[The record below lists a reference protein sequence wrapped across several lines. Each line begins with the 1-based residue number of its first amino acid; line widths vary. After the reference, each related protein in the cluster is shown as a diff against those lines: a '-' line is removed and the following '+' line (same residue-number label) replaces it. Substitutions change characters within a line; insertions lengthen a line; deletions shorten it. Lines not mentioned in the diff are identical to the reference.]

1 MKTLRIIFSRIV
13 TYFSQNRPIFI
24 LYIIGMVVCS
34 ITLIFFY
41 GNFLS
46 SKTGVYTNEFQSRC
60 YEIRFSNPVS
70 LTKDDISKIQD
81 FYMDGKI
88 QEIEFLSV
96 LDKDGNDSINF
107 HNQDT
112 DALEEPI
119 GVDEYISGYL
129 AGEDNCILVD
139 SYINNNN
146 DMMVNPEPNV
156 FTDQQLKQSVIAAP
170 KGKTGSVKIHGE
182 NFKIIRNVDN
192 TDYVIPFEKY
202 MSLKLRTGR
211 MYIYTDAIWSKFAIT
226 EYTDYLK
233 SIFDDKNYFYY
244 IHDPSSFYAEAEGI
258 SRQEMAMLMAV
269 FGCTAVAF
277 MFLLKYLMDCARR
290 ENSILMMVG
299 ARRKHILLMSFLE
312 NMILTISCVIIASLI
327 HIGFYKTFFSKVNIY
342 EKLQYYPVD
351 YVIIAGMI
359 LVATVIVQVP
369 FMIVY
374 WKNNIKSIK
383 EGGI

>member
-1 MKTLRIIFSRIV
+1 MKTLRIVLSRIG

-24 LYIIGMVVCS
+24 LYIIGMVVC
-34 ITLIFFY
+34 TVALIFFY

-46 SKTGVYTNEFQSRC
+46 SKAGVYSNEFMCRC
-60 YEIRFSNPVS
+60 YEIVFYEPVT
-70 LTKDDISKIQD
+70 LTEDDIAEIRN
-81 FYMDGKI
+81 FYMGGEI
-88 QEIEFLSV
+88 QEIKLSAV
-96 LDKDGNDSINF
+96 LSKDGWDSIAF
-107 HNQDT
+107 FTGDVYEGI
-112 DALEEPI
+112 DAPTT
-119 GVDEYISGYL
+119 SGYIERYKGDL
-129 AGEDNCILVD
+129 SDYIIVD

-146 DMMVNPEPNV
+146 DMMVNPEPNI
-156 FTDQQLKQSVIAAP
+156 FSNEQLKQSVIAAP
-170 KGKTGSVKIHGE
+170 KGKTGSMKIQGE
-182 NFKIIRNVDN
+182 NYNIVRNITDI
-192 TDYVIPFEKY
+192 DYVIPIQKY
-202 MSLKLRTGR
+202 MSSNLRTCQ
-211 MYIYTDAIWSKFAIT
+211 MVIYTDDIWSKFAMT

-233 SIFDDKNYFYY
+233 NILDIKNCSYKMY
-244 IHDPSSFYAEAEGI
+244 DPSPFYGENDN
-258 SRQEMAMLMAV
+258 RTQQEMAMLMAV

-290 ENSILMMVG
+290 ENGILMMVG

-359 LVATVIVQVP
+359 LAATIIIQVP
-369 FMIVY
+369 FMMVY

-383 EGGI
+383 EGDR